1 MKEDATDLTRAR
13 ANVEDIINAYPNISC
28 LVGLW
33 SYNGPAIAQAIIAS
47 NKQGKIKAVTFD
59 EEEGTLDAIDNGII
73 ESTVV
78 LTPFE
83 YGYESAKLLYNLAVQ
98 GEEAVPENNWI
109 NTGFSVVNKNNLNQ
123 FRDKLEKQRAW

>member
-1 MKEDATDLTRAR
+1 MFGWA
-13 ANVEDIINAYPNISC
+13 
-28 LVGLW
+28 LVIQC
-33 SYNGPAIAQAIIAS
+33 PAIAQAIIAS

-109 NTGFSVVNKNNLNQ
+109 NTGFSVVNKNNLNE